1 MNLLNH
7 VNDSLAFSPLTSI
20 TSSSI
25 YRRLNI
31 NKPKQRRHQTTTISY
46 ILNIT
51 SLSYSTSENQQVS
64 LDEPYSVKTGIKT
77 AALLG
82 GILACFIL
90 YLLWKARTRIWRAIS
105 APESDI
111 DGGTRLSANKF
122 DLDYWLKQVDLL
134 EAKEAERNRGGTL
147 PYLELPTE
155 EPRDS
160 QLATASWISD
170 AYHQWRL
177 MHFRYQHRMLEQ
189 KTNQSTETNLIPYRR
204 RRHLLRRCIR
214 RLLIPSHQTPS
225 FLDEHLSS
233 LIADLRP
240 SIVNNNLI
248 PPLDT
253 LDNPPRR
260 VASWPRL
267 KSTQQQNGSLMT
279 GAQTRYARKRLLL
292 QKSRTSTLDLCEKNY

>member
-1 MNLLNH
+1 MYLLNH
-7 VNDSLAFSPLTSI
+7 VNDSLTFSPLHFI

-51 SLSYSTSENQQVS
+51 SLSYSTSQNQQAS

-90 YLLWKARTRIWRAIS
+90 YLLWKARTRLCRAIS
-105 APESDI
+105 SSESDI
-111 DGGTRLSANKF
+111 DGGARLSANKF

-134 EAKEAERNRGGTL
+134 EAREAERNRGGTL

-170 AYHQWRL
+170 AYRQWRL

-189 KTNQSTETNLIPYRR
+189 KTNQPTETNLIPYRR
-204 RRHLLRRCIR
+204 RRHILRRCFR

-253 LDNPPRR
+253 LDIPPRR

-267 KSTQQQNGSLMT
+267 KSTQQQNGLLMT

-292 QKSRTSTLDLCEKNY
+292 QRSRTDALDLCEKNY